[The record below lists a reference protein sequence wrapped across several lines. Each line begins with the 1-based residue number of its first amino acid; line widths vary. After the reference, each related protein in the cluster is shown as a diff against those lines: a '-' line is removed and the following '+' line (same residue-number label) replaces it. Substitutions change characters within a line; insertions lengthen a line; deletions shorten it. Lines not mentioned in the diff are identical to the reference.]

1 MALTE
6 EMKERLK
13 NNILFKDD
21 PKAVG
26 AITLLIINE
35 PNKES
40 ATELCSALEELLK
53 EL

>member
-13 NNILFKDD
+13 NNILFHDD
-21 PKAVG
+21 PEAVG
-26 AITLLIINE
+26 AITLLVKNE
-35 PNKES
+35 PNQAS
-40 ATELCSALEELLK
+40 AEELVLALQNLIK